1 MKQNRYKNQ
10 NQANKR
16 PKITPE
22 MEEKMKIKSLIEE
35 IRASLDDQE
44 ANDNFRKIFTN
55 YKTN

>member
-1 MKQNRYKNQ
+1 MKQNRYKNH

-22 MEEKMKIKSLIEE
+22 MEEKMKIRSLIEE
-35 IRASLDDQE
+35 IKASLDDQE
-44 ANDNFRKIFTN
+44 ANDTFRTIFKD